1 MDLVFYDCTRLLSR
15 FASDTPT
22 GIDRVDIWHLKHL
35 SDASASRRAVGVFQC
50 AGSLILMKDPDVAL
64 LRESLWQVWIDGIA
78 HTSRQKAMLSDL
90 YRRTLGGKFQ
100 IINSKS
106 KSSRPLLDPAL
117 INERMRERRRR
128 AFYFNTSH
136 HGTSNVAMFVSLRS
150 MADIEP
156 VFFVHD
162 LIPCDF
168 PEFVREG
175 DDKAHAERIAAMAT
189 TASLLVVNSNYT
201 AQRLSSFI
209 SRSEL
214 PLPPVIVN
222 YIGVESRF
230 LRDSG
235 LAPSVSR
242 EPDRSYFVSIG
253 TIEPRKNHLL
263 LLNIWRRLALE
274 GGEIP
279 ELILIGK
286 RGWNN
291 QSTFELLDRCPSIR
305 AHVKEYSG
313 LSDEAMHRLLCGSRA
328 LLFPSAAEGWG
339 MPLAE
344 ALASGVPAV
353 VSDLEVFRECSQGLA
368 LFVDSLDGA
377 GWLQNIRELAKPDS
391 SLGNQLREQSRL
403 YMPPRWKDHFV
414 RLDEA
419 MAVLPRQR
427 LFASRLSPDEL
438 RTRWSEYVQDRAVVH
453 VRSGETTFPTLDRLM
468 LRVLS
473 GRSLKKYE
481 KFKRNPVRFFKDSRF
496 RGFRTIGNFLE
507 RGRTLN

>member
-1 MDLVFYDCTRLLSR
+1 
-15 FASDTPT
+15 
-22 GIDRVDIWHLKHL
+22 
-35 SDASASRRAVGVFQC
+35 
-50 AGSLILMKDPDVAL
+50 
-64 LRESLWQVWIDGIA
+64 
-78 HTSRQKAMLSDL
+78 
-90 YRRTLGGKFQ
+90 
-100 IINSKS
+100 
-106 KSSRPLLDPAL
+106 
-117 INERMRERRRR
+117 
-128 AFYFNTSH
+128 
-136 HGTSNVAMFVSLRS
+136 
-150 MADIEP
+150 
-156 VFFVHD
+156 
-162 LIPCDF
+162 
-168 PEFVREG
+168 
-175 DDKAHAERIAAMAT
+175 
-189 TASLLVVNSNYT
+189 
-201 AQRLSSFI
+201 
-209 SRSEL
+209 
-214 PLPPVIVN
+214 
-222 YIGVESRF
+222 
-230 LRDSG
+230 
-235 LAPSVSR
+235 
-242 EPDRSYFVSIG
+242 
-253 TIEPRKNHLL
+253 
-263 LLNIWRRLALE
+263 
-274 GGEIP
+274 
-279 ELILIGK
+279 
-286 RGWNN
+286 
-291 QSTFELLDRCPSIR
+291 
-305 AHVKEYSG
+305 
-313 LSDEAMHRLLCGSRA
+313 
-328 LLFPSAAEGWG
+328 